1 VCWGEGEVVHV
12 WKVKEECA
20 CVMGGVFMHGLI
32 NTAVFHRQYFLEDCS
47 TYLLKAL
54 M

>member
-20 CVMGGVFMHGLI
+20 CVMGGVFKHGLI
-32 NTAVFHRQYFLEDCS
+32 ILLFSIGNTA
-47 TYLLKAL
+47 LKIAAYIY
-54 M
+54 